1 MIYTALFLV
10 LVLLDQLIKW
20 ICVDSLQAI
29 GTIPLIKDILHFT
42 YVENRGAA
50 FGIFQNA
57 QIFFIVMTTAVL
69 IGMVIY
75 LKIKKPSHPVLLTSI
90 TLIAAGAVG
99 NLIDRIY
106 RGYVVDFIDFRV
118 FPVFNIADIAVCCG
132 AALLI
137 IYILF
142 LEKKE
147 NE

>member
-1 MIYTALFLV
+1 MIYSALFIILV
-10 LVLLDQLIKW
+10 LIDQIIKY
-20 ICVDSLQAI
+20 ICVNSLQEI
-29 GTIPLIKDILHFT
+29 GSIPLIENVLHFT

-57 QIFFIVMTTAVL
+57 QVFFIVVTSAVL

-75 LKIKKPSHPVLLTSI
+75 LKIKSPVQPVLLTAI

-99 NLIDRIY
+99 NLIDRIF

-147 NE
+147 NG

>member
-10 LVLLDQLIKW
+10 IVLADQLIKM
-20 ICVDSLQAI
+20 ICVNSLQSI
-29 GTIPLIKDILHFT
+29 GTIPLIEGILHFT

-57 QIFFIVMTTAVL
+57 QVFFIVVTTAVL
-69 IGMVIY
+69 IGAVIF
-75 LKIKKPSHPVLLTSI
+75 LKIKKPTQPVLLTSI

-99 NLIDRIY
+99 NLIDRIF

-132 AALLI
+132 AALFIL
-137 IYILF
+137 YILF